1 MGYNN
6 KFCKHGISK
15 SPFTQ
20 QGEIVNDTTMNI
32 GGSNFYDGATAVEGN
47 GQKGKKKKLGER
59 LKTGVKKVIMNIKEK
74 KYKGKEMA
82 SNRPVPTKF

>member
-20 QGEIVNDTTMNI
+20 QGEIVNDTTINM

-47 GQKGKKKKLGER
+47 GQEGSKFKK
-59 LKTGVKKVIMNIKEK
+59 
-74 KYKGKEMA
+74 
-82 SNRPVPTKF
+82 

>member
-32 GGSNFYDGATAVEGN
+32 GSSNFYDGATAVEGN

-59 LKTGVKKVIMNIKEK
+59 IKTGVKKAIMNFKNRK
-74 KYKGKEMA
+74 SKGKEMTY
-82 SNRPVPTKF
+82 NRKVPTTF

>member
-20 QGEIVNDTTMNI
+20 QGEIVNDTTINM

-47 GQKGKKKKLGER
+47 GQEGKKKKLGQR
-59 LKTGVKKVIMNIKEK
+59 IKTGFKKAIMNFKNRK
-74 KYKGKEMA
+74 SKGEEMTY
-82 SNRPVPTKF
+82 NRKAPRKF

>member
-32 GGSNFYDGATAVEGN
+32 GSSNFYDGATAVEEN
-47 GQKGKKKKLGER
+47 GQEGKKKKR
-59 LKTGVKKVIMNIKEK
+59 KKEK
-74 KYKGKEMA
+74 KPKGKKMD
-82 SNRPVPTKF
+82 SNRKVPTKF